1 MTMKN
6 EEEMTDETIEES
18 IDKATDTVL
27 EQTDGLGQES
37 DSEEPI
43 GVSGLMNVPVQ
54 VTVQLGNARM
64 NLSDMMQLG
73 PGSLL
78 TLDRQAHEPCDI
90 LVNGRVIARGEIV
103 TVGDQYG
110 VRISEI
116 CSAS

>member
-1 MTMKN
+1 MKKEEVNTN
-6 EEEMTDETIEES
+6 EAIEES
-18 IDKATDTVL
+18 LDQATDAVIM
-27 EQTDGLGQES
+27 QTEELS
-37 DSEEPI
+37 DEVATEEPI

-54 VTVQLGNARM
+54 VTVQLGTTRM
-64 NLSDMMQLG
+64 NRSDLRQLG

-110 VRISEI
+110 VRISEL
-116 CSAS
+116 SPAS

>member
-1 MTMKN
+1 MKKEDVNTN
-6 EEEMTDETIEES
+6 EAIEES
-18 IDKATDTVL
+18 LDQATDAVIM
-27 EQTDGLGQES
+27 QTEDLSGEAS
-37 DSEEPI
+37 TEEPI
-43 GVSGLMNVPVQ
+43 GVSGVMNVPVQ
-54 VTVQLGNARM
+54 VTVQLGTTRM
-64 NLSDMMQLG
+64 NLSDLMQLG

-116 CSAS
+116 SPAS

>member
-1 MTMKN
+1 MKKEEVNKN
-6 EEEMTDETIEES
+6 EAIEES
-18 IDKATDTVL
+18 LDQATDAVIM
-27 EQTDGLGQES
+27 QTEELSGEAS
-37 DSEEPI
+37 TEEPI

-54 VTVQLGNARM
+54 VTVQLGTTRM
-64 NLSDMMQLG
+64 NLSDLMQLG

-116 CSAS
+116 SPAN

>member
-1 MTMKN
+1 MKKDEMNTN
-6 EEEMTDETIEES
+6 EAIEES
-18 IDKATDTVL
+18 LDQAADAVIM
-27 EQTDGLGQES
+27 QTEELSGDPS
-37 DSEEPI
+37 CEEPI
-43 GVSGLMNVPVQ
+43 GVKGLMNVPVQ
-54 VTVQLGNARM
+54 VTVQLGTARM
-64 NLSDMMQLG
+64 NLSDLMQLG

-116 CSAS
+116 SPAS

>member
-1 MTMKN
+1 MKN
-6 EEEMTDETIEES
+6 EEVNTNETIEES
-18 IDKATDTVL
+18 LDQATDAVVM
-27 EQTDGLGQES
+27 QTEELSGEATT
-37 DSEEPI
+37 EEPI

-54 VTVQLGNARM
+54 VTVQLGTARM
-64 NLSDMMQLG
+64 NLSDLMQLG

-116 CSAS
+116 SPAS

>member
-1 MTMKN
+1 MKKEETNTN
-6 EEEMTDETIEES
+6 EMVEEA
-18 IDKATDTVL
+18 IDQATDAVI
-27 EQTDGLGQES
+27 EQAEELSGDST
-37 DSEEPI
+37 SEEPI

-54 VTVQLGNARM
+54 VTVQLGNTRM
-64 NLSDMMQLG
+64 NLSELMQFG

-90 LVNGRVIARGEIV
+90 LVNGRVIARGEVV

>member
-1 MTMKN
+1 MKK
-6 EEEMTDETIEES
+6 EETNTNETIEEA
-18 IDKATDTVL
+18 IDETTDAVL
-27 EQTDGLGQES
+27 TQTEELSGES
-37 DSEEPI
+37 MSEEPI
-43 GVSGLMNVPVQ
+43 GVAGLMNVPVQ

-64 NLSDMMQLG
+64 NLSEMMQLG

-90 LVNGRVIARGEIV
+90 LVNGRVIARGEVV
-103 TVGDQYG
+103 TVGEQYG

>member
-1 MTMKN
+1 
-6 EEEMTDETIEES
+6 
-18 IDKATDTVL
+18 
-27 EQTDGLGQES
+27 
-37 DSEEPI
+37 
-43 GVSGLMNVPVQ
+43 MNVPVQ
-54 VTVQLGNARM
+54 VTVQLGTTRM
-64 NLSDMMQLG
+64 NLSDLMQLG

-116 CSAS
+116 SPAS

>member
-1 MTMKN
+1 MKKEEVNTN
-6 EEEMTDETIEES
+6 EAIEES
-18 IDKATDTVL
+18 LDQATDAVIKQAEELSGETS
-27 EQTDGLGQES
+27 T
-37 DSEEPI
+37 EEPI

-54 VTVQLGNARM
+54 VTVQLGTTRM
-64 NLSDMMQLG
+64 NLSDLMQLG

-116 CSAS
+116 SPAS

>member
-6 EEEMTDETIEES
+6 EETNTNDTIEET
-18 IDKATDTVL
+18 IDQATDAVIM
-27 EQTDGLGQES
+27 QTEELSGDSTCQE
-37 DSEEPI
+37 PVGI
-43 GVSGLMNVPVQ
+43 SGLMNVPVQ
-54 VTVQLGNARM
+54 VTVQLGNTRM
-64 NLSDMMQLG
+64 NLSELMQLG

-90 LVNGRVIARGEIV
+90 MVNGRVIARGEVV

>member
-1 MTMKN
+1 MKKEQVNTN
-6 EEEMTDETIEES
+6 ESIEES
-18 IDKATDTVL
+18 LDQAADAVIMQTEELSGEAAT
-27 EQTDGLGQES
+27 
-37 DSEEPI
+37 EEPI

-54 VTVQLGNARM
+54 VTVQLGTTRM
-64 NLSDMMQLG
+64 NLSDLMQLG

-110 VRISEI
+110 VRISQI
-116 CSAS
+116 SPAS